1 MYALYIV
8 LISFWHSFLANFLFS
23 NVRVEFLH
31 LYSIINCQT
40 FYRKDSQELGTSYK
54 KGIPIEVI
62 PMAYK
67 PVQMKIQ
74 DMFGGE
80 AVLRMAQQKAVS
92 VQV

>member
-1 MYALYIV
+1 M
-8 LISFWHSFLANFLFS
+8 
-23 NVRVEFLH
+23 
-31 LYSIINCQT
+31 
-40 FYRKDSQELGTSYK
+40 GTNYK

-80 AVLRMAQQKAVS
+80 VILRMAQQKAVS
-92 VQV
+92 IQVQFAQLLLVQKYLLRYQGLPFYFILPLLNCLSTYMYLIQDYIPP